1 MSPLAWDRQINAA
14 GRLPGDVAGGSGP
27 DGQHP
32 SAKPGRRRDASTPDR
47 RAGRDCG
54 KAPTVTRLL
63 VAGAIAALVV
73 VLRARRRPRGNSGQW
88 NAYAEPWGE
97 M

>member
-1 MSPLAWDRQINAA
+1 
-14 GRLPGDVAGGSGP
+14 
-27 DGQHP
+27 
-32 SAKPGRRRDASTPDR
+32 
-47 RAGRDCG
+47 
-54 KAPTVTRLL
+54 VTRLL